1 MGWHT
6 NISVQLN
13 LDHVFHLMV
22 ACDNAFFF
30 SFVFLSGIEK
40 GRGLSWLLNK
50 PLACLGCCP

>member
-50 PLACLGCCP
+50 PLGCCP